1 MRQQGGFAGG
11 FGNPRQRQREQIP
24 KIRWARLQLA
34 SPSVKHCA
42 WWQASVAFYCS
53 WGSSTKVGHTAL
65 ETIFICVSKFLKF
78 PLYLYLHWKY
88 LRVNF
93 KQPNIH
99 VLCEMRCNFFECFGD
114 AAYDDVVAFLMAR
127 FTFSYATF
135 WGLGMLKYEHISL
148 ASSVCVCVCVCV

>member
-1 MRQQGGFAGG
+1 M
-11 FGNPRQRQREQIP
+11 
-24 KIRWARLQLA
+24 
-34 SPSVKHCA
+34 
-42 WWQASVAFYCS
+42 
-53 WGSSTKVGHTAL
+53 
-65 ETIFICVSKFLKF
+65 
-78 PLYLYLHWKY
+78 
-88 LRVNF
+88 NF

-148 ASSVCVCVCVCV
+148 ASSVCVFVCVCV